1 MRKEISIFEIFNKN
15 FISCIY
21 PYSSNR
27 VHCVRVPV
35 LPDYSVHAFTFQIDN
50 ALLFS
55 LYCWIV
61 KQTTVS
67 YNAAKLAKFIDGNMR
82 WKRKQARARD
92 LTLTSIVL
100 ATIKTF
106 SKS

>member
-1 MRKEISIFEIFNKN
+1 MFNKN
-15 FISCIY
+15 IISCIY

-35 LPDYSVHAFTFQIDN
+35 LPGYSVHSFTFQIDN
-50 ALLFS
+50 AFLFS

-67 YNAAKLAKFIDGNMR
+67 YNAAKLAKFIDG
-82 WKRKQARARD
+82 KD
-92 LTLTSIVL
+92 EV
-100 ATIKTF
+100 KT
-106 SKS
+106 KTG

>member
-1 MRKEISIFEIFNKN
+1 MFNKN

-50 ALLFS
+50 ALPFS
-55 LYCWIV
+55 WYCWFV

-67 YNAAKLAKFIDGNMR
+67 KNAAELAKFIDG
-82 WKRKQARARD
+82 RD
-92 LTLTSIVL
+92 EV
-100 ATIKTF
+100 KT
-106 SKS
+106 KTG